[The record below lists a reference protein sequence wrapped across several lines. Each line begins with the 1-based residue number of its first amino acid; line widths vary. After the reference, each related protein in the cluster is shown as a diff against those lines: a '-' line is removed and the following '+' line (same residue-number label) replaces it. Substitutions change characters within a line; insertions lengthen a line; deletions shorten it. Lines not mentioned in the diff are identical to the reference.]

1 MRSFLLAALIVPS
14 FLGCRSNEESA
25 NVADAVVED
34 TAVEVAVDTSVADTA
49 IADAP
54 KDVSFPDPFVGCTKD
69 PGPGT
74 VTVPET
80 ETGDDPIGG
89 ADKFTMAMAMQGFP
103 GGVGDAGDAGAA
115 GDAADATS
123 ASDAGVGTLK
133 AAITTE
139 LGVIVCTLDEAKAPI
154 SVANFVGLARG
165 TRPFQDLTSGKWVV
179 RRFYDGLK
187 WHRVIYD
194 FVIQGGDPRGNG
206 TGGPGYDLVNEN
218 HVAEPAGTLA
228 MAAGATPSGSQF
240 YIVVGKGPAADYN
253 VFGKCELEVA
263 SNISLVETNAK
274 DAPKVPIHMT
284 RIDIARCP

>member
-1 MRSFLLAALIVPS
+1 MRSLLVAALIVPS
-14 FLGCRSNEESA
+14 LLGCSSKEETTI
-25 NVADAVVED
+25 VPDAVVED
-34 TAVEVAVDTSVADTA
+34 TAVDVSVDTAVADTGP
-49 IADAP
+49 ADAP
-54 KDVSFPDPFVGCTKD
+54 KDVSFPDPFVACTKD

-89 ADKFTMAMAMQGFP
+89 AEKFTMAMAMQGYP
-103 GGVGDAGDAGAA
+103 SS
-115 GDAADATS
+115 AT
-123 ASDAGVGTLK
+123 GTLK

-139 LGVIVCTLDEAKAPI
+139 MGVIVCTLDEAKAPI

-165 TRPFQDLTSGKWVV
+165 TRPFYETATGKWVA

-194 FVIQGGDPRGNG
+194 FVIQGGDPRGTG

-228 MAAGATPSGSQF
+228 MAAGTVPSGSQF
-240 YIVVGKGPAADYN
+240 YIVVGKGPAAEYN
-253 VFGKCELEVA
+253 VFGMCETEVA
-263 SNISLVETNAK
+263 ANIASVDTNAK